1 MWTGLGACP
10 HQLSCVYL
18 VSTLDVYANVP
29 CRPPLKLGKLGETLG
44 TRLYHLLF
52 LSPRS
57 LLGHVDFWM
66 HMFQAGTSG
75 MAGMALAVPV
85 LRHWAFKVTTI
96 DCRFFVRHP
105 SVRAAC
111 KMGVGLMCEMMHHCW
126 CKWWHILKK
135 LDKLSRQLV
144 SPFVEKYLCEMVIAG
159 SFVQMFQVALLAA
172 VSSYRWGIN
181 ITSEA
186 ISEHLIWNILDWYSR
201 AWRWLMMLGGSGGM
215 HP

>member
-1 MWTGLGACP
+1 MCM
-10 HQLSCVYL
+10 
-18 VSTLDVYANVP
+18 STPIKLCLPRLYVYANVP

-44 TRLYHLLF
+44 TRLCHLLF

-111 KMGVGLMCEMMHHCW
+111 KMGVGLMCKMMHHRQQMMAYLKEIRSSFLGNSYHLLLKSTYVRWSLLGALFRCF
-126 CKWWHILKK
+126 KWL
-135 LDKLSRQLV
+135 
-144 SPFVEKYLCEMVIAG
+144 Y
-159 SFVQMFQVALLAA
+159 
-172 VSSYRWGIN
+172 
-181 ITSEA
+181 
-186 ISEHLIWNILDWYSR
+186 
-201 AWRWLMMLGGSGGM
+201 WLQ
-215 HP
+215 